1 MSSDIK
7 IKVQSF
13 GRFLSNMVMPNIGA
27 FIAWGIIT
35 ALFIPTGWLPNET
48 LAKLVGPMIT
58 YLLPLLI
65 GYTGGK
71 LVGGERGG
79 VVGAITTMGVIVG
92 ADMPMFLGSMIAG
105 PLGGWCIKHFDR
117 WVDGKIKSGFEM
129 LVNNFSAGIIG
140 MILAILAFL
149 GIGPIVE
156 ALSKMLAAG
165 VNFMVVHDM
174 LPLASIFVEPAKILF
189 LNNAINHGI
198 FSPLGIQQSH
208 ELGKSIFFLI
218 EANPGPGM
226 GVLLAYMFFGRGSA
240 KQSAGGAA
248 IIHFLGGIHEIY
260 FPYVL
265 MNPRLIL
272 AVILGGMT
280 GVFTLTILGGGLVS
294 PASPGSI
301 LAVLAMTPKGAYFAN
316 IAGVCAAMAVSFVV
330 SAILLKTSKVK
341 EEDDIEAATR
351 RMQDMKAESKGASPL
366 SAGDVTN
373 DLSHVRKIIVAC
385 DAGVFMSSDIK
396 IKVQSFGRFLSNMVM
411 PNIGAFIAWGII
423 TALFIPTGWLP
434 NETLAKLVGPMITYL
449 LPLLIGYTGGKLVG
463 GERGGVVGAITTM
476 GVIVGAD
483 MPMFLGSMI
492 AGPLGGW
499 CIKHFDRWVDG
510 KIKSGFE
517 MLVNNFSAGIIGMIL
532 AILAFLGIGP
542 IVEALSKMLAAGV
555 NFMVVHDM
563 LPLASIFVE
572 PAKILFLN
580 NAINHGIFSPLG
592 IQQSHELGKSIFF
605 LIEAN
610 PGPGMG
616 VLLAYMFFGRGSA
629 KQSAGGAAII
639 HFLGG
644 IHEIYFP
651 YVLMNPRLILAVILG
666 GMTGVFTLTIL
677 GGGLVSPASPGS
689 ILAVLAMTPKGAY
702 FANIAGVCAAMAVSF
717 VVSAILLKTSKVKEE
732 DDIEAATR
740 RMQDMKAE
748 SKGASPLSAGD
759 VTNDLSHVR
768 KIIVACDAGMGSSAM
783 GAGVLRKKI
792 QDAGLSQI
800 SVTNSAINNLP
811 PDVDL
816 VITHRDLTERAM
828 RQVPQAQHISLTNF
842 LDSGLYTSLTER
854 LVAAQRHT
862 ANEEK
867 VKDSLK
873 DSFDDSSANLFKL
886 GAENIFLGRKAAT
899 KEEAIRFA
907 GEQLV
912 KGGYVEPEYV
922 QAMLDREKLTPTYLG
937 ESIAVPH
944 GTVEAKDRVLKTG
957 VVFCQYPE
965 GVRFGEE
972 EDDIARLVIG
982 IAARNNEHIQVI
994 TSLTNALDDESVIE
1008 RLAHTTSVD
1017 EVLELLAGRK

>member
-71 LVGGERGG
+71 LIGGERGG

-92 ADMPMFLGSMIAG
+92 ADMPMFLGAMIAG
-105 PLGGWCIKHFDR
+105 PLGGWAIKHFDS

-149 GIGPIVE
+149 GIGPAVE
-156 ALSKMLAAG
+156 VLSKILAAG

-226 GVLLAYMFFGRGSA
+226 GVLLAYMFFGRGNA

-280 GVFTLTILGGGLVS
+280 GVFTLTILNGGLVS

-316 IAGVCAAMAVSFVV
+316 IAAIIAAMAVSFVV

-341 EEDDIEAATR
+341 EEDDIDAATR
-351 RMQDMKAESKGASPL
+351 RMQYMKAESKGAATPL
-366 SAGDVTN
+366 SAGT
-373 DLSHVRKIIVAC
+373 VA
-385 DAGVFMSSDIK
+385 
-396 IKVQSFGRFLSNMVM
+396 
-411 PNIGAFIAWGII
+411 
-423 TALFIPTGWLP
+423 
-434 NETLAKLVGPMITYL
+434 
-449 LPLLIGYTGGKLVG
+449 
-463 GERGGVVGAITTM
+463 
-476 GVIVGAD
+476 
-483 MPMFLGSMI
+483 
-492 AGPLGGW
+492 
-499 CIKHFDRWVDG
+499 
-510 KIKSGFE
+510 
-517 MLVNNFSAGIIGMIL
+517 
-532 AILAFLGIGP
+532 
-542 IVEALSKMLAAGV
+542 
-555 NFMVVHDM
+555 
-563 LPLASIFVE
+563 
-572 PAKILFLN
+572 
-580 NAINHGIFSPLG
+580 
-592 IQQSHELGKSIFF
+592 
-605 LIEAN
+605 
-610 PGPGMG
+610 
-616 VLLAYMFFGRGSA
+616 
-629 KQSAGGAAII
+629 
-639 HFLGG
+639 
-644 IHEIYFP
+644 
-651 YVLMNPRLILAVILG
+651 
-666 GMTGVFTLTIL
+666 
-677 GGGLVSPASPGS
+677 
-689 ILAVLAMTPKGAY
+689 
-702 FANIAGVCAAMAVSF
+702 
-717 VVSAILLKTSKVKEE
+717 
-732 DDIEAATR
+732 
-740 RMQDMKAE
+740 
-748 SKGASPLSAGD
+748 
-759 VTNDLSHVR
+759 NDLSHVR

-783 GAGVLRKKI
+783 GAGVLRKKV
-792 QDAGLSQI
+792 QDAGLGNI
-800 SVTNSAINNLP
+800 SVTNCAINNLP

-862 ANEEK
+862 DNEEK
-867 VKDSLK
+867 VRGSLK
-873 DSFDDSSANLFKL
+873 DSFEAADTNLFKL

-922 QAMLDREKLTPTYLG
+922 QAMLDREKLTSTYLG

-944 GTVEAKDRVLKTG
+944 GTIEAKDRVLKTG

-965 GVRFGEE
+965 GVRFGED
-972 EDDIARLVIG
+972 EDDVARLVIG
-982 IAARNNEHIQVI
+982 IAARNNEHIHVI

-1008 RLAHTTSVD
+1008 RLTRTTSVE
-1017 EVLELLAGRK
+1017 EVLALLKGTKA

>member
-1 MSSDIK
+1 MSSDFK

-35 ALFIPTGWLPNET
+35 ALFIPTGWLPSET

-65 GYTGGK
+65 GYTGGR
-71 LVGGERGG
+71 LVGGDRGG

-92 ADMPMFLGSMIAG
+92 ADMPMFLGAMIAG
-105 PLGGWCIKHFDR
+105 PLGGWAIKKFDV

-149 GIGPIVE
+149 GIGPAVE
-156 ALSKMLAAG
+156 VLSKVLAAG

-280 GVFTLTILGGGLVS
+280 GVFTLSVLGGGLVS

-316 IAGVCAAMAVSFVV
+316 IAAICAAMAVSFVV

-351 RMQDMKAESKGASPL
+351 RMHDMKSESKGVATPL
-366 SAGDVTN
+366 SAGDV
-373 DLSHVRKIIVAC
+373 S
-385 DAGVFMSSDIK
+385 
-396 IKVQSFGRFLSNMVM
+396 
-411 PNIGAFIAWGII
+411 
-423 TALFIPTGWLP
+423 
-434 NETLAKLVGPMITYL
+434 
-449 LPLLIGYTGGKLVG
+449 
-463 GERGGVVGAITTM
+463 
-476 GVIVGAD
+476 
-483 MPMFLGSMI
+483 
-492 AGPLGGW
+492 
-499 CIKHFDRWVDG
+499 
-510 KIKSGFE
+510 
-517 MLVNNFSAGIIGMIL
+517 
-532 AILAFLGIGP
+532 
-542 IVEALSKMLAAGV
+542 
-555 NFMVVHDM
+555 
-563 LPLASIFVE
+563 
-572 PAKILFLN
+572 
-580 NAINHGIFSPLG
+580 
-592 IQQSHELGKSIFF
+592 
-605 LIEAN
+605 
-610 PGPGMG
+610 
-616 VLLAYMFFGRGSA
+616 
-629 KQSAGGAAII
+629 
-639 HFLGG
+639 
-644 IHEIYFP
+644 
-651 YVLMNPRLILAVILG
+651 
-666 GMTGVFTLTIL
+666 
-677 GGGLVSPASPGS
+677 
-689 ILAVLAMTPKGAY
+689 
-702 FANIAGVCAAMAVSF
+702 
-717 VVSAILLKTSKVKEE
+717 
-732 DDIEAATR
+732 
-740 RMQDMKAE
+740 
-748 SKGASPLSAGD
+748 
-759 VTNDLSHVR
+759 NDLSHVR

-783 GAGVLRKKI
+783 GAGVLRKKV
-792 QDAGLSQI
+792 QDAGLTHI
-800 SVTNSAINNLP
+800 SVTNSAINSLP
-811 PDVDL
+811 GDVDL

-842 LDSGLYTSLTER
+842 LDSGLYSSLTER

-862 ANEEK
+862 ENEVK
-867 VKDSLK
+867 VRDSLK
-873 DSFDDSSANLFKL
+873 DSFDPNDSHLFKL
-886 GAENIFLGRKAAT
+886 GAENIFLGRTASH

-922 QAMLDREKLTPTYLG
+922 DAMLEREKLTPTYLG

-957 VVFCQYPE
+957 VVFCQYPD

-994 TSLTNALDDESVIE
+994 TSLTNALDDETVIE
-1008 RLAHTTSVD
+1008 RLSQTTSVE
-1017 EVLELLAGRK
+1017 EVLALLNK

>member
-92 ADMPMFLGSMIAG
+92 ADKPMFLGSMIAG
-105 PLGGWCIKHFDR
+105 PLGGWAIKKFDV

-149 GIGPIVE
+149 GIGPAVE
-156 ALSKMLAAG
+156 VLSKILAAG
-165 VNFMVVHDM
+165 VNFMVAHEM

-280 GVFTLTILGGGLVS
+280 GVFTLTILNGGLVS

-316 IAGVCAAMAVSFVV
+316 IAAIIAAMAVSFVV
-330 SAILLKTSKVK
+330 AAVLLKTSKVK

-351 RMQDMKAESKGASPL
+351 RMQDMKAQSKGGATPL
-366 SAGDVTN
+366 AAGDV
-373 DLSHVRKIIVAC
+373 A
-385 DAGVFMSSDIK
+385 
-396 IKVQSFGRFLSNMVM
+396 
-411 PNIGAFIAWGII
+411 
-423 TALFIPTGWLP
+423 
-434 NETLAKLVGPMITYL
+434 
-449 LPLLIGYTGGKLVG
+449 
-463 GERGGVVGAITTM
+463 
-476 GVIVGAD
+476 
-483 MPMFLGSMI
+483 
-492 AGPLGGW
+492 
-499 CIKHFDRWVDG
+499 
-510 KIKSGFE
+510 
-517 MLVNNFSAGIIGMIL
+517 
-532 AILAFLGIGP
+532 
-542 IVEALSKMLAAGV
+542 
-555 NFMVVHDM
+555 
-563 LPLASIFVE
+563 
-572 PAKILFLN
+572 
-580 NAINHGIFSPLG
+580 
-592 IQQSHELGKSIFF
+592 
-605 LIEAN
+605 
-610 PGPGMG
+610 
-616 VLLAYMFFGRGSA
+616 
-629 KQSAGGAAII
+629 
-639 HFLGG
+639 
-644 IHEIYFP
+644 
-651 YVLMNPRLILAVILG
+651 
-666 GMTGVFTLTIL
+666 
-677 GGGLVSPASPGS
+677 
-689 ILAVLAMTPKGAY
+689 
-702 FANIAGVCAAMAVSF
+702 
-717 VVSAILLKTSKVKEE
+717 
-732 DDIEAATR
+732 
-740 RMQDMKAE
+740 
-748 SKGASPLSAGD
+748 
-759 VTNDLSHVR
+759 NDLSHVR

-783 GAGVLRKKI
+783 GAGVLRKKV
-792 QDAGLSQI
+792 QDAGLSNI

-854 LVAAQRHT
+854 LVSAQRHT
-862 ANEEK
+862 DNEEK
-867 VKDSLK
+867 VRDSLK
-873 DSFDDSSANLFKL
+873 DSFDASDTNLFKL

-899 KEEAIRFA
+899 KEEAILFA

-922 QAMLDREKLTPTYLG
+922 QAMLDREKLTSTYLG

-944 GTVEAKDRVLKTG
+944 GTIEAKDRVLKTG
-957 VVFCQYPE
+957 IVFCQYPE

-972 EDDIARLVIG
+972 EDEVARLVIG

-1008 RLAHTTSVD
+1008 RLAKTTSVE
-1017 EVLELLAGRK
+1017 EVLTLLKA

>member
-65 GYTGGK
+65 GYTGGR
-71 LVGGERGG
+71 LIGGDRGG

-92 ADMPMFLGSMIAG
+92 ADMPMFLGAMIAG
-105 PLGGWCIKHFDR
+105 PLGGWAIKHFDN

-149 GIGPIVE
+149 GIGPMVE
-156 ALSKMLAAG
+156 VLSKALAAG

-226 GVLLAYMFFGRGSA
+226 GILLAYMFFGRGSA

-265 MNPRLIL
+265 MNPRLLI

-280 GVFTLTILGGGLVS
+280 GVFCLSVLDGGLVS

-316 IAGVCAAMAVSFVV
+316 LVAIFAAMGVSFVIA
-330 SAILLKTSKVK
+330 AILLKTSKVK

-351 RMQDMKAESKGASPL
+351 RMQDMKAQSKGVASPL
-366 SAGDVTN
+366 SAG
-373 DLSHVRKIIVAC
+373 
-385 DAGVFMSSDIK
+385 
-396 IKVQSFGRFLSNMVM
+396 
-411 PNIGAFIAWGII
+411 
-423 TALFIPTGWLP
+423 
-434 NETLAKLVGPMITYL
+434 E
-449 LPLLIGYTGGKLVG
+449 
-463 GERGGVVGAITTM
+463 
-476 GVIVGAD
+476 
-483 MPMFLGSMI
+483 
-492 AGPLGGW
+492 
-499 CIKHFDRWVDG
+499 
-510 KIKSGFE
+510 
-517 MLVNNFSAGIIGMIL
+517 
-532 AILAFLGIGP
+532 
-542 IVEALSKMLAAGV
+542 
-555 NFMVVHDM
+555 
-563 LPLASIFVE
+563 
-572 PAKILFLN
+572 
-580 NAINHGIFSPLG
+580 
-592 IQQSHELGKSIFF
+592 
-605 LIEAN
+605 
-610 PGPGMG
+610 
-616 VLLAYMFFGRGSA
+616 
-629 KQSAGGAAII
+629 
-639 HFLGG
+639 
-644 IHEIYFP
+644 
-651 YVLMNPRLILAVILG
+651 
-666 GMTGVFTLTIL
+666 
-677 GGGLVSPASPGS
+677 
-689 ILAVLAMTPKGAY
+689 
-702 FANIAGVCAAMAVSF
+702 
-717 VVSAILLKTSKVKEE
+717 
-732 DDIEAATR
+732 
-740 RMQDMKAE
+740 
-748 SKGASPLSAGD
+748 

-783 GAGVLRKKI
+783 GAGVLRKKV
-792 QDAGLSQI
+792 QDAGLTNI
-800 SVTNSAINNLP
+800 SVTNSAINSLP
-811 PDVDL
+811 SDVDV

-828 RQVPQAQHISLTNF
+828 RQAPQAQHISLTNF

-862 ANEEK
+862 NNEAK
-867 VKDSLK
+867 VRTSLQ
-873 DSFDDSSANLFKL
+873 DSFDANDTHLFKL
-886 GAENIFLGRKAAT
+886 SAENIFLGRTASH

-912 KGGYVEPEYV
+912 KGGYVQPEYV
-922 QAMLDREKLTPTYLG
+922 DAMLEREKLTPTYLG

-957 VVFCQYPE
+957 VVFCQYPQ

-994 TSLTNALDDESVIE
+994 TSLTNALDDETVIE
-1008 RLAHTTSVD
+1008 RLANTTSVQ
-1017 EVLELLAGRK
+1017 EVLDLLSGKKA

>member
-71 LVGGERGG
+71 LIGGERGG
-79 VVGAITTMGVIVG
+79 VVGA
-92 ADMPMFLGSMIAG
+92 DMPMFLGAMIAG
-105 PLGGWCIKHFDR
+105 PLGGWAIKHFDS

-149 GIGPIVE
+149 GIGPAVE
-156 ALSKMLAAG
+156 VLSKILAAG

-226 GVLLAYMFFGRGSA
+226 GVLLAYMFFGRGNA

-280 GVFTLTILGGGLVS
+280 GVFTLTILNGGLVS

-316 IAGVCAAMAVSFVV
+316 IAAIIAAMAVSFVV

-341 EEDDIEAATR
+341 EEDDIDAATR
-351 RMQDMKAESKGASPL
+351 RMQDMKAESKGAATPL
-366 SAGDVTN
+366 SAGA
-373 DLSHVRKIIVAC
+373 VA
-385 DAGVFMSSDIK
+385 
-396 IKVQSFGRFLSNMVM
+396 
-411 PNIGAFIAWGII
+411 
-423 TALFIPTGWLP
+423 
-434 NETLAKLVGPMITYL
+434 
-449 LPLLIGYTGGKLVG
+449 
-463 GERGGVVGAITTM
+463 
-476 GVIVGAD
+476 
-483 MPMFLGSMI
+483 
-492 AGPLGGW
+492 
-499 CIKHFDRWVDG
+499 
-510 KIKSGFE
+510 
-517 MLVNNFSAGIIGMIL
+517 
-532 AILAFLGIGP
+532 
-542 IVEALSKMLAAGV
+542 
-555 NFMVVHDM
+555 
-563 LPLASIFVE
+563 
-572 PAKILFLN
+572 
-580 NAINHGIFSPLG
+580 
-592 IQQSHELGKSIFF
+592 
-605 LIEAN
+605 
-610 PGPGMG
+610 
-616 VLLAYMFFGRGSA
+616 
-629 KQSAGGAAII
+629 
-639 HFLGG
+639 
-644 IHEIYFP
+644 
-651 YVLMNPRLILAVILG
+651 
-666 GMTGVFTLTIL
+666 
-677 GGGLVSPASPGS
+677 
-689 ILAVLAMTPKGAY
+689 
-702 FANIAGVCAAMAVSF
+702 
-717 VVSAILLKTSKVKEE
+717 
-732 DDIEAATR
+732 
-740 RMQDMKAE
+740 
-748 SKGASPLSAGD
+748 
-759 VTNDLSHVR
+759 NDLSHVR

-783 GAGVLRKKI
+783 GAGVLRKKV
-792 QDAGLSQI
+792 QDAGLGNI
-800 SVTNSAINNLP
+800 SVTNCAINNLP

-862 ANEEK
+862 DNEEK
-867 VKDSLK
+867 VRGSLK
-873 DSFDDSSANLFKL
+873 DSFEAADTNLFKL

-922 QAMLDREKLTPTYLG
+922 QAMLDREKLTSTYLG

-944 GTVEAKDRVLKTG
+944 GTIEAKDRVLKTG

-965 GVRFGEE
+965 GIRFGED
-972 EDDIARLVIG
+972 EDDVARLVIG
-982 IAARNNEHIQVI
+982 IAARNNEHIHVI

-1008 RLAHTTSVD
+1008 RLTRTTSVE
-1017 EVLELLAGRK
+1017 EVLALLKGTKA

>member
-71 LVGGERGG
+71 LIGGERGG

-92 ADMPMFLGSMIAG
+92 ADMPMFLGAMIAG
-105 PLGGWCIKHFDR
+105 PLGGWAIKHFDS

-149 GIGPIVE
+149 GIGPAVE
-156 ALSKMLAAG
+156 VLSKILAAG

-226 GVLLAYMFFGRGSA
+226 GVLLAYMFFGRGNA

-280 GVFTLTILGGGLVS
+280 GVFTLTILNGGLVS

-316 IAGVCAAMAVSFVV
+316 IAAIIAAMAVSFVV

-341 EEDDIEAATR
+341 EEDDIDAATR
-351 RMQDMKAESKGASPL
+351 RMQDMKAESKGAATPL
-366 SAGDVTN
+366 SAGA
-373 DLSHVRKIIVAC
+373 VA
-385 DAGVFMSSDIK
+385 
-396 IKVQSFGRFLSNMVM
+396 
-411 PNIGAFIAWGII
+411 
-423 TALFIPTGWLP
+423 
-434 NETLAKLVGPMITYL
+434 
-449 LPLLIGYTGGKLVG
+449 
-463 GERGGVVGAITTM
+463 
-476 GVIVGAD
+476 
-483 MPMFLGSMI
+483 
-492 AGPLGGW
+492 
-499 CIKHFDRWVDG
+499 
-510 KIKSGFE
+510 
-517 MLVNNFSAGIIGMIL
+517 
-532 AILAFLGIGP
+532 
-542 IVEALSKMLAAGV
+542 
-555 NFMVVHDM
+555 
-563 LPLASIFVE
+563 
-572 PAKILFLN
+572 
-580 NAINHGIFSPLG
+580 
-592 IQQSHELGKSIFF
+592 
-605 LIEAN
+605 
-610 PGPGMG
+610 
-616 VLLAYMFFGRGSA
+616 
-629 KQSAGGAAII
+629 
-639 HFLGG
+639 
-644 IHEIYFP
+644 
-651 YVLMNPRLILAVILG
+651 
-666 GMTGVFTLTIL
+666 
-677 GGGLVSPASPGS
+677 
-689 ILAVLAMTPKGAY
+689 
-702 FANIAGVCAAMAVSF
+702 
-717 VVSAILLKTSKVKEE
+717 
-732 DDIEAATR
+732 
-740 RMQDMKAE
+740 
-748 SKGASPLSAGD
+748 
-759 VTNDLSHVR
+759 NDLSHVR

-783 GAGVLRKKI
+783 GAGVLRKKV
-792 QDAGLSQI
+792 QDAGLGNI
-800 SVTNSAINNLP
+800 SVTNCAINNLP

-862 ANEEK
+862 DNEEK
-867 VKDSLK
+867 VRGSLK
-873 DSFDDSSANLFKL
+873 DSFEAADTNLFKL

-922 QAMLDREKLTPTYLG
+922 QAMLDREKLTSTYLG

-944 GTVEAKDRVLKTG
+944 GTIEAKDRVLKTG

-965 GVRFGEE
+965 GVRFGED
-972 EDDIARLVIG
+972 EDDVARLVIG
-982 IAARNNEHIQVI
+982 IAARNNEHIHVI

-1008 RLAHTTSVD
+1008 RLTHTTSVE
-1017 EVLELLAGRK
+1017 EVLALLKGNKA